1 MIDPLLS
8 AAMPPPL
15 RAPANEALPGTPS
28 FLQWAMGSPPP
39 GGGGD
44 APPQQQAN
52 DPQLAVAAGSLVQ
65 APVVREPVVP
75 VTALPNHAVAPDAG
89 VPDAVVP
96 GSIAGMEAAGAATTL
111 DLVQWRER
119 LSSVVEFHVR
129 NPQGERELV
138 AMPWRLMAS
147 GALAQT
153 TGGQGL
159 IDSAVAATASMQAI
173 AGSAHPVATHSLAAA
188 GRVHALGLRNDM
200 AGSNVMAPPSVVLR
214 ATGADDAM
222 PLPSLP
228 ASSPAAAEWLARWM
242 KWIERDGRDPVVL
255 LRDFRIDDDEARR
268 FVDGLRAFAQEH
280 GVGLDR
286 IVVNGREFWRRPDL
300 SQQQQE

>member
-15 RAPANEALPGTPS
+15 RAPVNESLPGTPS
-28 FLQWAMGSPPP
+28 FLQWALGNPAP
-39 GGGGD
+39 GTEGD
-44 APPQQQAN
+44 AHPQQDLH
-52 DPQLAVAAGSLVQ
+52 DPQLDMVAGPLVPASALQ
-65 APVVREPVVP
+65 TPV
-75 VTALPNHAVAPDAG
+75 LPNAVAPDSVVADSV
-89 VPDAVVP
+89 VPD
-96 GSIAGMEAAGAATTL
+96 SLAGMEAAGAATTL

-147 GALAQT
+147 GTLAQT
-153 TGGQGL
+153 ADGQGHFDPA
-159 IDSAVAATASMQAI
+159 IAAPASMQATAAFAHAVAARNVAATA
-173 AGSAHPVATHSLAAA
+173 
-188 GRVHALGLRNDM
+188 RVDASGLRNEA
-200 AGSNVMAPPSVVLR
+200 AGSNPTVPSPAMLR
-214 ATGADDAM
+214 ATDADDGM

-228 ASSPAAAEWLARWM
+228 ASSPAAVEWLARWL

-268 FVDGLRAFAQEH
+268 VVDGLRAFAQEH

-286 IVVNGREFWRRPDL
+286 IVVNGREFWRCPDL
-300 SQQQQE
+300 SQPQE

>member
-8 AAMPPPL
+8 AAIPPPL
-15 RAPANEALPGTPS
+15 RVAANEAVPGTPS
-28 FLQWAMGSPPP
+28 FLQWALGSPAP
-39 GGGGD
+39 GPEGD
-44 APPQQQAN
+44 GFPQQH
-52 DPQLAVAAGSLVQ
+52 PQGPQFEAAAGSLVQ
-65 APVVREPVVP
+65 APALLEP
-75 VTALPNHAVAPDAG
+75 ALPNAG
-89 VPDAVVP
+89 ALDSVMLD
-96 GSIAGMEAAGAATTL
+96 SIAGMEAAGAATTL

-153 TGGQGL
+153 TDGQGL
-159 IDSAVAATASMQAI
+159 VAPAIAAATSIQAAAGFAHLVAARSVAAT
-173 AGSAHPVATHSLAAA
+173 
-188 GRVHALGLRNDM
+188 GRVDAAGLRNEA
-200 AGSNVMAPPSVVLR
+200 AGSNIPTLQPAMLR
-214 ATGADDAM
+214 TTDTDDAM

-268 FVDGLRAFAQEH
+268 VVDGLRAFAQEH

-300 SQQQQE
+300 SQQQE